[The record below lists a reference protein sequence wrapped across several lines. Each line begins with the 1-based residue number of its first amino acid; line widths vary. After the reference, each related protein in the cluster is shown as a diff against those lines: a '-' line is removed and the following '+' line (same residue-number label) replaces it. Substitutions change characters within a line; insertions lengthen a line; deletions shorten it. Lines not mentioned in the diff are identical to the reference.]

1 MAQFS
6 TKVFRNSTVMF
17 QATWLPNKSLLIGL
31 QEHGANTGVGIVLS
45 LIEAGVIARALLSR
59 TFDKITRPD
68 GRQLRIT
75 PDNQANPY
83 REGMNISLLSENI
96 FLEAREI
103 RELVEMIQYNLN

>member
-1 MAQFS
+1 MSQFS

-17 QATWLPNKSLLIGL
+17 QATWLPDKSLLIGL

-75 PDNQANPY
+75 PANHADPY
-83 REGMNISLLSENI
+83 MEGVHISLLSEQI
-96 FLEAREI
+96 FLGAESIE
-103 RELVEMIQYNLN
+103 ELVEMIQYNLN